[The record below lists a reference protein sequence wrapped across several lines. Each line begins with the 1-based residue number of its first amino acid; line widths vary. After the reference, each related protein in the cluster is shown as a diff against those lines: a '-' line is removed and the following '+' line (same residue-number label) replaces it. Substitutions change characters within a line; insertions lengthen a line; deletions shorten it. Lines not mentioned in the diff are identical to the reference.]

1 MKAEKTVMLT
11 GKQYQEIRQKID
23 NGQPCIFNAGSDA
36 KPHIINV
43 TNVYLDTDPEFTRN
57 PQQYAKVHDDKSVQV
72 KLEYEDQT
80 E

>member
-11 GKQYQEIRQKID
+11 GREYQEMRKKVDSGESFTYNI
-23 NGQPCIFNAGSDA
+23 GSGG
-36 KPHIINV
+36 KPHIISI

-72 KLEYEDQT
+72 KIEYEEQA
-80 E
+80 